1 MLWFN
6 FILGLNYSF
15 FCFFGLVMYD
25 NELKTKNNKT
35 KDKSGP
41 QHILCKLCFQ
51 LGHPSGNTLGP
62 IQSQIGQKF
71 DRCNHV

>member
-25 NELKTKNNKT
+25 NELKTKKKIKPRIKVYHNIYFA
-35 KDKSGP
+35 SFAFS
-41 QHILCKLCFQ
+41 LV
-51 LGHPSGNTLGP
+51 TLL
-62 IQSQIGQKF
+62 
-71 DRCNHV
+71 VTL